1 MPNYSNGKVY
11 EIICKITGE
20 RYIGS
25 TVDTLAR
32 RLTKH
37 RLLSNRCVSKNIII
51 RGDYYINLLDE
62 CDCENKMQLLKK
74 EREWYD
80 KLECI
85 NLQKPIISI
94 EEEKEQKKIYRE
106 NNKNKIKEQNK
117 KYREENKEYQKEYD
131 KENKDKK
138 KERMKIY
145 RELNKEKIAEQNKK
159 YYQENKLKEY
169 QEEDKK

>member
-11 EIICKITGE
+11 EIICRITGE

-32 RLTKH
+32 RLSKH
-37 RLLSNRCVSKNIII
+37 RSLNSHCISKNIII

-80 KLECI
+80 KLNCI
-85 NLQKPIISI
+85 NLVRPIANV
-94 EEEKEQKKIYRE
+94 EEKKDKKKEQMKIYRE
-106 NNKNKIKEQNK
+106 NNQNKI
-117 KYREENKEYQKEYD
+117 KEYQKEYD
-131 KENKDKK
+131 KEYK
-138 KERMKIY
+138 
-145 RELNKEKIAEQNKK
+145 KK
-159 YYQENKLKEY
+159 YYQENKDKIKE
-169 QEEDKK
+169 KN